1 MNHFVIFFKISMKLF
16 FQNTPNV
23 DHVAFPSV
31 DLFNVLIIIG
41 QIQLIY
47 YFSNGVS
54 QDNKNK
60 MLKKIK

>member
-1 MNHFVIFFKISMKLF
+1 MKLF